1 MKRTLPVL
9 GVVLLVGSGV
19 VVQLPVVEPVAMWW
33 DLGRPPHPWLTT
45 STDAAQQLQTTP
57 PELQFEH
64 TFYYGETCGRLETLE
79 ASTARGEQVPE
90 SLRLHF
96 YDGLGHGLSLVD
108 QTADEMVVQ
117 IDRFVQPVYRRNLYE
132 GILRAYTEASAAEPD
147 QVVPFAEAFVA
158 QVGLDDPYNGVRI
171 GLQRAL
177 GDDLPMAITT
187 AQRYPQRYWPALYE
201 ELGWR
206 SVVPRPTPPDH
217 VFEAGPFAGQP
228 SSRALVSYAALVPE
242 DARCHFVHGAMRGR
256 ILERHGL
263 DPTGWT
269 AIASELALLDE
280 RCLAAGYQGVAWG
293 IAVLAGHETPQA
305 EWWMS
310 QVGAPD
316 ARARVK
322 RSYERITGA
331 DRTPGSPARRV
342 APWELAPTDPP

>member
-64 TFYYGETCGRLETLE
+64 TFYYGETCGRLETLQ

-228 SSRALVSYAALVPE
+228 SSRALVSYAHWFLKMHAATLCTEPCGGASWSAMGSTRP
-242 DARCHFVHGAMRGR
+242 DGQPSRPSSRCSTSAVSRPATRGWPGASPCSQATRRRRRSGGCRRSVRPM
-256 ILERHGL
+256 
-263 DPTGWT
+263 
-269 AIASELALLDE
+269 
-280 RCLAAGYQGVAWG
+280 
-293 IAVLAGHETPQA
+293 HE
-305 EWWMS
+305 
-310 QVGAPD
+310 
-316 ARARVK
+316 
-322 RSYERITGA
+322 
-331 DRTPGSPARRV
+331 PA
-342 APWELAPTDPP
+342 